1 VPSYLRTALV
11 SIGIVLAPIKM
22 SLLVALGMCV
32 LNLILGIMAAKKRG
46 EVIQSYGL
54 RRTVIK
60 VFIYESAIICSFLVE
75 TYMVGPDLM
84 VLKLVT
90 AMIGLT
96 ELKFLLENLNELS
109 EGSLLKAI
117 LDRLSS
123 VDVKP
128 PENK

>member
-1 VPSYLRTALV
+1 MQYIKNVLLA
-11 SIGIVLAPIKM
+11 IGVVLAPIKM

-32 LNLILGIMAAKKRG
+32 LDLVLGIMAARKRG
-46 EVIQSYGL
+46 EAVKSLGL
-54 RRTVIK
+54 RRTIIK
-60 VFIYESAIICSFLVE
+60 VFIYESAIVCSFLVE

-84 VLKLVT
+84 ILKLVT

-96 ELKFLLENLNELS
+96 ELKSVLENLNELS
-109 EGSLLKAI
+109 DGSVLKAI
-117 LDRLSS
+117 LDRLSA